1 MKAYEKI
8 LVPVDF
14 APHSAEAVRRA
25 VDLAQRYGAALTLI
39 YVYEPLDYALPEG
52 YALYTPEQ
60 VGRLMEEFRERLR
73 AVVRDVEAL
82 GVGPVES
89 HVLNGAAAVEI
100 VHFAQEHDFDL
111 IVMGTHGRT
120 GLSHLLMG
128 SVAERVLRTAHCPVL
143 TVKASPEGVAAEM
156 PEESEEP
163 PASSHAA

>member
-14 APHSAEAVRRA
+14 ASHSAEAIRRA
-25 VDLAQRYGAALTLI
+25 VDLAQHYSASLTLI

-60 VGRLMEEFRERLR
+60 TGRLMNDFKERLLQTQ
-73 AVVRDVEAL
+73 RDVQAM
-82 GVGPVES
+82 GVSRVES
-89 HVLNGAAAVEI
+89 HVLNGAAALEI
-100 VHFAQEHDFDL
+100 ADFAREHDYDL

-143 TVKASPEGVAAEM
+143 TVKASEEAPESRGHGRAA
-156 PEESEEP
+156 
-163 PASSHAA
+163 

>member
-8 LVPVDF
+8 LVPVDY
-14 APHSAEAVRRA
+14 AAHSAEAIRHA
-25 VDLAQRYGAALTLI
+25 IDLAQHYSASLTLI

-60 VGRLMEEFRERLR
+60 VGRLMDEYKERLR
-73 AVVRDVEAL
+73 QMVRDVETR
-82 GVGPVES
+82 GVNGVES
-89 HVLNGAAAVEI
+89 HVLNGAAAIEI
-100 VHFAQEHDFDL
+100 VEFAKQHDFDL
-111 IVMGTHGRT
+111 IVMGTHGRK

-143 TVKASPEGVAAEM
+143 TVKAAEAGAA
-156 PEESEEP
+156 